1 MAVTYAFSL
10 DTRGDQKVG
19 RQRVKTGVLT
29 ATGTYVTGG
38 DAIAASL
45 FGLATIDSLEINS
58 ATTGNTDDVEAL
70 VSRYNAADGTL
81 QHYWT
86 GGATGSEL
94 DEISGSDNI
103 GTFTLHVTA
112 KGI

>member
-1 MAVTYAFSL
+1 MAVTYAFTA
-10 DTRGDQKVG
+10 DTRGDQRIG
-19 RQRVKTGVLT
+19 RQKVRTGVLT

-45 FGLATIDSLEINS
+45 FGLSDLDSLTINS
-58 ATTGNTDDVEAL
+58 ATTGNTNQVEAL
-70 VSRYNAADGTL
+70 VSRYNATTGEL

-94 DEISGSDNI
+94 DEITNGDTITNFSV
-103 GTFTLHVTA
+103 HVTA
-112 KGI
+112 RGR